1 MLRRFIFASESVG
14 EGHPDKVCDTI
25 SDAVLDACLRQDPKS
40 RVACETFAKS
50 HTVIVGGEITIPN
63 LPEKKPLE
71 SVVPI
76 DEIVRNAVREIGYVN
91 DDDVFHA
98 DKIDIQNIITRQ
110 SPDIAQGVNASD
122 AEGKGHAE
130 QGAGD
135 QGLMFGFACDETP
148 ELMPAPIMFA
158 HRLGRELT
166 RIRKSG
172 KAPWLR
178 PDAKS
183 QVSVIYEGGRP
194 VGVSNVVVS
203 TQHARDVKHSEIRS
217 FVIEEVIRKVLPNE
231 MLTDATEYL
240 INPTGSF
247 VIGGP
252 EGDTGLTGRKIIVDS
267 YGGWGR
273 HGGGAFSGKD
283 PSKVDRSA
291 AYMARWVAKNVV
303 ASGLAKRCEIQFA
316 YAIGY
321 PNPVSMNINTFD
333 TNSVPEEAIERAVN
347 HLFSFKPADIIQQLD
362 LLRPIY
368 SKTTNYGHFGKDDPE
383 ITWERTD
390 KAAELKK
397 AAH

>member
-1 MLRRFIFASESVG
+1 MLRRFIFSSESVG

-25 SDAVLDACLRQDPKS
+25 SDAVLDACLRQDPTS

-50 HTVIVGGEITIPN
+50 HQVIVGGEITIPN
-63 LPEKKPLE
+63 LPSGQSLE
-71 SVVPI
+71 SAVPI

-98 DKIDIQNIITRQ
+98 DKIGIQNIITRQ

-183 QVSVIYEGGRP
+183 QLSVIYEGGRP
-194 VGVSNVVVS
+194 VGVSNVVIS
-203 TQHARDVKHSEIRS
+203 TQHTEDISHKEIEK
-217 FVIEEVIRKVLPNE
+217 FCIEK
-231 MLTDATEYL
+231 
-240 INPTGSF
+240 
-247 VIGGP
+247 
-252 EGDTGLTGRKIIVDS
+252 
-267 YGGWGR
+267 
-273 HGGGAFSGKD
+273 
-283 PSKVDRSA
+283 
-291 AYMARWVAKNVV
+291 
-303 ASGLAKRCEIQFA
+303 
-316 YAIGY
+316 
-321 PNPVSMNINTFD
+321 
-333 TNSVPEEAIERAVN
+333 
-347 HLFSFKPADIIQQLD
+347 
-362 LLRPIY
+362 
-368 SKTTNYGHFGKDDPE
+368 
-383 ITWERTD
+383 
-390 KAAELKK
+390 
-397 AAH
+397 